1 MLRAVLT
8 WGAGAVLEQKR
19 QCQREKKM
27 SEFGSQKRAF
37 CNTDAW
43 DCRAESPISSQNPNQ
58 ERRDCRTERVLFSR
72 KPIYVTKPPK
82 PEAKKRR
89 CLIRCCSL
97 RNQKVQEV
105 KQKQIRRDA
114 RQEADMTRSEAH
126 RKQTNTKKPY
136 FP

>member
-1 MLRAVLT
+1 
-8 WGAGAVLEQKR
+8 
-19 QCQREKKM
+19 M
-27 SEFGSQKRAF
+27 SKFLSYIRAF
-37 CNTDAW
+37 SETNAW
-43 DCRAESPISSQNPNQ
+43 DCRAETLFPQEVANP
-58 ERRDCRTERVLFSR
+58 ERRDCRTERVHFSR
-72 KPIYVTKPPK
+72 NPNYVTEQPL

-89 CLIRCCSL
+89 CLTRCCSL